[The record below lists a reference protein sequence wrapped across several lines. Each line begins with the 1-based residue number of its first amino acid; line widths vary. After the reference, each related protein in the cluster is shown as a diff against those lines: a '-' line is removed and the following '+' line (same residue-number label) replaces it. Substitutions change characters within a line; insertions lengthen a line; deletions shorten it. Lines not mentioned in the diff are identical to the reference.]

1 MDPKKLALPDQVLSP
16 RRKVVSGLVLWVGA
30 SLFTLSLLLLS
41 SSFKGRVFAPL
52 LQGFDT
58 VSDNSSFVPWRFSFP
73 TSHSPSSVTS
83 NDSDAKEMHSSED
96 LIANAPEADAL
107 QVQVL
112 LKNFHLVN
120 STENVK
126 NGSMTVGEGTVIE
139 KTQEAKVGNFLES
152 SGNGSVLES
161 THLGSA
167 SDMVEN
173 GSLPCAEGISIR
185 NFSLTGDGCIDA
197 NRSTEGKSVL
207 NSSTVNNTVTN
218 YRVNGSLLY
227 KEEVYT
233 SLGGEEENRNASF
246 ETCNIFDG
254 RWVRDDSKP
263 YYPAG
268 SCPHIDRDF
277 NCHLNGRPDDGFVK
291 WKWQPNGCN
300 IPRYALLL

>member
-227 KEEVYT
+227 KEEVDT

-291 WKWQPNGCN
+291 WKWQPNGCK